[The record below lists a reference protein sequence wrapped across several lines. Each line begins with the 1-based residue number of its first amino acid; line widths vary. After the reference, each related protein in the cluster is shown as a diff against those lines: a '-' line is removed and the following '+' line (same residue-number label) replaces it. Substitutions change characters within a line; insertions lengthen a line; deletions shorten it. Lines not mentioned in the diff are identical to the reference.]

1 MHLKSILLDSSVHS
15 MTSTVSPPVSTAA
28 GVRAGPRAVTAAMCA
43 CVLVAQSLVAAMNLA
58 IPKITASAL
67 HPSHAQMLWI
77 VDLYVLVFA
86 GLLIPAGALG
96 DRFGRKGIL
105 LTGLG
110 AFGTGTLLCALAPEL
125 PVLMAGRAVSGAG
138 AALLVPATMS
148 VLLHTSPPDHKAG
161 AVAAWSTA
169 IGAGGLAGN
178 AGGGLLVQ
186 YLPWQGLFLV
196 YVPLAL
202 ALLVW
207 VSRVAPRVPR
217 HTVAL
222 DLPGSALL
230 ALGAAALL
238 FGIIEGPDRGWLSVP
253 VIGAFALALALIA
266 VFVRHGLRAAHPVL
280 DPRLFRLPRLCAG
293 SIGIAVTF
301 FGMFALFYVNGQFLQ
316 YVKGYS
322 PVQTGAA
329 IVPLALGMM
338 VCTKFSVHGAERLG
352 EARTAGAGLA
362 LITTGLLLLSTAN
375 AHTSYLLYLVF
386 LLVMSA
392 GAGLAMPTLS
402 HAIVASVPATRSGM
416 GSGLQGAARELGA
429 ALGIAVTGTALSAR
443 LASGTGH
450 GTAAATPF
458 TEATALGYRIAAG
471 VVLVVGVAVVTGLR
485 NRARSD
491 ARART

>member
-1 MHLKSILLDSSVHS
+1 
-15 MTSTVSPPVSTAA
+15 MTTTASPPVPAA
-28 GVRAGPRAVTAAMCA
+28 GVRHGGRSVTAAMCA
-43 CVLVAQSLVAAMNLA
+43 CVLVAQSLVAAINLA

-67 HPSHAQMLWI
+67 HPSHSQMLWI
-77 VDLYVLVFA
+77 VDIYVLVFA

-96 DRFGRKGIL
+96 DRFGRKGTL

-110 AFGTGTLLCALAPEL
+110 AFGAGTLLCALAPEL
-125 PVLMAGRAVSGAG
+125 PVLMAGRALSGAG

-148 VLLHTSPPDHKAG
+148 VLLHTAPPERRAG

-169 IGAGGLAGN
+169 MGAGGLAGN

-207 VSRVAPRVPR
+207 VARSAPRVP
-217 HTVAL
+217 TQTAAL

-230 ALGAAALL
+230 ALGAGTLL
-238 FGIIEGPDRGWLSVP
+238 FGIIEGPDRGWLSAP
-253 VIGAFALALALIA
+253 VAGAFALALVLIT
-266 VFVRHGLRAAHPVL
+266 VFVRHGLRAAHPIL
-280 DPRLFRLPRLCAG
+280 DPRLFRLPRLRAG
-293 SIGIAVTF
+293 SVGIAVTF

-322 PVQTGAA
+322 PMQTGAA
-329 IVPLALGMM
+329 IVPLAVGMM
-338 VCTKFSVHGAERLG
+338 VCTKLGVHGAERLG

-362 LITTGLLLLSTAN
+362 LIATGLLLLSTAD
-375 AHTSYLLYLVF
+375 AHTSYLRYLVF
-386 LLVMSA
+386 LLVLSA

-402 HAIVASVPATRSGM
+402 HAIVASVPASRSGM

-429 ALGIAVTGTALSAR
+429 SLGIAVTGTALSTH
-443 LASGTGH
+443 LTSGTTH
-450 GTAAATPF
+450 ATTF
-458 TEATALGYRIAAG
+458 TEATTLSYRIAAA
-471 VVLVVGVAVVTGLR
+471 VVLLVGITVVTGLR
-485 NRARSD
+485 T
-491 ARART
+491 RTRTDGGT

>member
-1 MHLKSILLDSSVHS
+1 M
-15 MTSTVSPPVSTAA
+15 
-28 GVRAGPRAVTAAMCA
+28 TAAMCA

-58 IPKITASAL
+58 IPKIAASGL
-67 HPSHAQMLWI
+67 HPSPAQLLWI
-77 VDLYVLVFA
+77 VDIYVLVFA

-96 DRFGRKGIL
+96 DRFGRKGTL

-110 AFGTGTLLCALAPEL
+110 AFGAGTLLCALAPAL

-148 VLLHTSPPDHKAG
+148 VLLHASPPDRRAG

-169 IGAGGLAGN
+169 MGAGGLAGN

-186 YLPWQGLFLV
+186 YLPWQGLFLA

-207 VSRVAPRVPR
+207 VAGVAPRVPR
-217 HTVAL
+217 QTAAL

-238 FGIIEGPDRGWLSVP
+238 FGIIEGPDRGWLSATV
-253 VIGAFALALALIA
+253 VGAFALALVLCA
-266 VFVRHGLRAAHPVL
+266 VFVRHGLRAAHPIL
-280 DPRLFRLPRLCAG
+280 DPRLFRLPRLRAG

-301 FGMFALFYVNGQFLQ
+301 FGMFALFYVNAQFLQ

-322 PVQTGAA
+322 AVQAGGA

-338 VCTKFSVHGAERLG
+338 VFTKCGVRGAERFG

-362 LITTGLLLLSTAN
+362 LITAGLLLSTTN
-375 AHTSYLLYLVF
+375 AHASYLLYMVF
-386 LLVMSA
+386 LVVMST

-402 HAIVASVPATRSGM
+402 HAIVASVPASRSGM

-429 ALGIAVTGTALSAR
+429 ALGIAVVGTALSVR

-450 GTAAATPF
+450 GAAAATAF
-458 TEATALGYRIAAG
+458 TDAMALGYRIAAG
-471 VVLVVGVAVVTGLR
+471 VVLVVGDRIAVVSGLR
-485 NRARSD
+485 SRAGAGRSG
-491 ARART
+491 A

>member
-1 MHLKSILLDSSVHS
+1 
-15 MTSTVSPPVSTAA
+15 MTTTDSPPVPAA
-28 GVRAGPRAVTAAMCA
+28 GVRHGRRAVTAAMCA

-67 HPSHAQMLWI
+67 HPSHAQMLWV
-77 VDLYVLVFA
+77 VDIYVLVFA

-96 DRFGRKGIL
+96 DRFGRKGTL

-110 AFGTGTLLCALAPEL
+110 AFGVGTLLCALAPVL
-125 PVLMAGRAVSGAG
+125 PVLMAGRALSGAG

-148 VLLHTSPPDHKAG
+148 VLLHASPPDRRAG

-186 YLPWQGLFLV
+186 YFPWQAVFLV

-202 ALLVW
+202 ALLAW
-207 VSRVAPRVPR
+207 VAKTAPRVPR

-238 FGIIEGPDRGWLSVP
+238 FGIIEGPDRGWLSAP

-266 VFVRHGLRAAHPVL
+266 VFVRHGLRAAHPIL
-280 DPRLFRLPRLCAG
+280 DPRLFRLPRLRAG

-301 FGMFALFYVNGQFLQ
+301 FGMFALFYVNAQFLQ

-322 PVQTGAA
+322 PVRTGGA

-338 VCTKFSVHGAERLG
+338 VCTKFGVRGAERFG

-362 LITTGLLLLSTAN
+362 LITAGLLLLSTAS
-375 AHTSYLLYLVF
+375 AHTSYLLYMVF
-386 LLVMSA
+386 LVVMSA

-402 HAIVASVPATRSGM
+402 HAIVASVPASRSGM

-429 ALGIAVTGTALSAR
+429 ALGIAVVGTALSAR
-443 LASGTGH
+443 LAPGTGH
-450 GTAAATPF
+450 GTAAATAF

-471 VVLVVGVAVVTGLR
+471 VVLLVSVAVVTGLR
-485 NRARSD
+485 TRSGTRAR
-491 ARART
+491 A